1 MATISFSSAHFENK
15 RHALRYPWHDQNS
28 FSGCFWMSPTTVICT
43 AQYAMTTGYEG
54 SVVRLTNG
62 TGPQDPTFGILPA
75 LRHPLF
81 LGFSRYMLIMVFFS
95 SRRLASAS
103 SYLLPTKRFH
113 HGLCFLIDL
122 SCSFF
127 LFHSKRPRILGESD
141 EQIRPRVFNTDTVF
155 QKNGIQ
161 KSTLAATSLRYNSSP
176 GFKFIQMFFV
186 VITLQACLV
195 RDRTC
200 A

>member
-1 MATISFSSAHFENK
+1 MLLDEPGNCHLHSSICNDNWLWRLRGPTHQ
-15 RHALRYPWHDQNS
+15 RHRTTRSHVGNLT
-28 FSGCFWMSPTTVICT
+28 GSP
-43 AQYAMTTGYEG
+43 
-54 SVVRLTNG
+54 S
-62 TGPQDPTFGILPA
+62 PP
-75 LRHPLF
+75 F
-81 LGFSRYMLIMVFFS
+81 LGFSRYMLIMVFS
-95 SRRLASAS
+95 SRRLASSS
-103 SYLLPTKRFH
+103 SYLLPTERCHSSRTLFSYR
-113 HGLCFLIDL
+113 LVFF
-122 SCSFF
+122 FF